1 MYGLGQLQLQLCDTA
16 VASFSIKILIEIH
29 KSWQGSQGELGRR
42 QLKGGSGPDRQI
54 AEDLILANPYLNFQI
69 WSRPLQTIYA
79 IILHAPTPKQVRSE
93 PHDMYSTQFSFQHIL
108 TVFLCFTLHWSLLL
122 SSHAPS
128 PSTLARA
135 RDFCRHSQL
144 LAAPGA
150 AAHSPA
156 LAWLPPSP
164 SWIGK

>member
-1 MYGLGQLQLQLCDTA
+1 MLRPPN
-16 VASFSIKILIEIH
+16 K
-29 KSWQGSQGELGRR
+29 
-42 QLKGGSGPDRQI
+42 
-54 AEDLILANPYLNFQI
+54 LAL
-69 WSRPLQTIYA
+69 SLT
-79 IILHAPTPKQVRSE
+79 
-93 PHDMYSTQFSFQHIL
+93 HDMYSAQFSSRHIL

-135 RDFCRHSQL
+135 RDFCRRSQL

-156 LAWLPPSP
+156 LAWLPVRVRVGSENRNIN
-164 SWIGK
+164 SNKKILLITNLSSFTSGVIRQKWNMFDDKSASQRVCHRHLNDFAKVKIEITLNHVKCWTSNAWLRFKDKANEV